1 MEELNVAQ
9 KIAVWLLPVLFAIT
23 VHEVA
28 HGWVANKLGD
38 STARM
43 LGRLTLNP
51 AKHIDLLGTVL
62 VPALTLLT
70 SGFVF
75 GWAKPVPVTW
85 QNLRQPKRDMALVAA
100 AGPAANLLMALAW
113 ALVVRI
119 GVQFHAS
126 LAGLAQP
133 LILMG
138 VAGIFVNALLL
149 LVNLVPVP
157 PLDGGRLL
165 TGMLPRAVAK
175 RFARIEPY
183 GIFIVLGLLFTGAL
197 WWLIDPVLSV
207 SLVSLGGVAGVSWTD
222 LRVALLAIQ

>member
-1 MEELNVAQ
+1 
-9 KIAVWLLPVLFAIT
+9 
-23 VHEVA
+23 
-28 HGWVANKLGD
+28 
-38 STARM
+38 
-43 LGRLTLNP
+43 
-51 AKHIDLLGTVL
+51 
-62 VPALTLLT
+62 
-70 SGFVF
+70 
-75 GWAKPVPVTW
+75 
-85 QNLRQPKRDMALVAA
+85 MALVAA

-126 LAGLAQP
+126 LGGLAQP

-165 TGMLPRAVAK
+165 TGMLPRAVAM

-183 GIFIVLGLLFTGAL
+183 GIFIVLGLLITGVL
-197 WWLIDPVLSV
+197 WWLIGPFLSV